1 MAEFHEIGSSQF
13 TETTSPTGEEMIQI
27 SATQKVK
34 LKTIITALIKSGLG
48 TTSTTA
54 YGGNEGL
61 INRTIL
67 ESFGLTT
74 VSGVNTNLTR
84 TATQNK
90 LAFKSRSR
98 KDKTNAFGDEAE
110 NLNVFFEVATQAL
123 AGLMSAADKVKLD
136 GSILG
141 SALVVAATAL
151 AAGTAPTVKWDNS
164 SNTLTFGIPKG
175 DKGDKGDRGDKG
187 DKGDAGS
194 SSSTDM
200 KMTGWTDITKYGDV
214 QDPYIQASDTLL
226 DAIRKLSWMT
236 GNNTVKTLGD
246 SSGIGMIW
254 WNGNTQNDLFTAF
267 YLMVETNEIYYI
279 FEGTFSDLGDQAT
292 EDQIIDYIINKG
304 SAVYIGTTPLINYV
318 FGTNAVGNLS
328 GKESL
333 WYTGSSNPTLTL
345 LEHTFND
352 LAPTASLICAYNITP
367 TFSKQNNSA
376 CVIHMHRNA
385 ADVAPTS
392 GCKVYTILCQVVRGV
407 KHFFINVAP
416 YN

>member
-54 YGGNEGL
+54 YGGKEGL

-151 AAGTAPTVKWDNS
+151 AAGTAPTVKWNNS

-175 DKGDKGDRGDKG
+175 DKGDKGEKG

-200 KMTGWTDITKYGDV
+200 KMTGWTNITKYGDV

-254 WNGNTQNDLFTAF
+254 WNGDTQNGLFNAF
-267 YLMVETNEIYYI
+267 YLMIETQEIYFI
-279 FEGTFSDLGDQAT
+279 FEGIFSDLGDQAT
-292 EDQIIDYIINKG
+292 EDEIIGYIINEG
-304 SAVYIGTTPLINYV
+304 NAVYIGTTSLINYV
-318 FGTNAVGNLS
+318 SDTNVVRNLLR

-367 TFSKQNNSA
+367 TFSKQNSTS
-376 CVIHMHRNA
+376 VIHMHQNA

-392 GCKVYTILCQVVRGV
+392 GYKVYTILCQVVGRV

>member
-54 YGGNEGL
+54 YRGNEGL

-74 VSGVNTNLTR
+74 ISGVNTNLTR

-98 KDKTNAFGDEAE
+98 KDKTNAFGNEAE
-110 NLNVFFEVATQAL
+110 NLNVFFEVATRAL

-141 SALVVAATAL
+141 SALVVAAKAL
-151 AAGTAPTVKWDNS
+151 DAGTAPTVKWNNS
-164 SNTLTFGIPKG
+164 SNTLTFGIPK
-175 DKGDKGDRGDKG
+175 GDKG

-200 KMTGWTDITKYGDV
+200 KMTGWTNITKYGDV

-236 GNNTVKTLGD
+236 GNNTVKVLGGV
-246 SSGIGMIW
+246 SGVGMMW
-254 WNGNTQNDLFTAF
+254 WNGDTVQNIFNAF
-267 YLMVETNEIYYI
+267 YLEIETFTWYFIFEDQFSNMGENATNE
-279 FEGTFSDLGDQAT
+279 D
-292 EDQIIDYIINKG
+292 IIDYIVSNGTSIYLTDNYQESVKYSTNSSPNLTIGGG
-304 SAVYIGTTPLINYV
+304 SSV
-318 FGTNAVGNLS
+318 
-328 GKESL
+328 
-333 WYTGSSNPTLTL
+333 WYTGTKNPTVIVNGSRFS
-345 LEHTFND
+345 EKN
-352 LAPTASLICAYNITP
+352 PTAFFGCPYNLTP
-367 TFSKQNNSA
+367 TFTPSSSTTLHLHQNY
-376 CVIHMHRNA
+376 
-385 ADVAPTS
+385 ADVKPTS
-392 GCKVYTILCQVVRGV
+392 GYKAYTLYCQKVSGTYQIL
-407 KHFFINVAP
+407 INVAP

>member
-74 VSGVNTNLTR
+74 VSGVNTSLTR

-98 KDKTNAFGDEAE
+98 KDKINAFGAE
-110 NLNVFFEVATQAL
+110 SESLNVFFEVATQAL

-175 DKGDKGDRGDKG
+175 DKGDKGD
-187 DKGDAGS
+187 AGS

-200 KMTGWTDITKYGDV
+200 KMTGWTNITKYGDV

-236 GNNTVKTLGD
+236 GNNTVKVFGGVSGVGMMWWDGD
-246 SSGIGMIW
+246 
-254 WNGNTQNDLFTAF
+254 TVQNIFNAF
-267 YLMVETNEIYYI
+267 YLEIETLTWYILFEDQFSNMGENATNE
-279 FEGTFSDLGDQAT
+279 D
-292 EDQIIDYIINKG
+292 IIDYIVSNGTSIYLADNYQEPVEYSTNSSPVLTMGGG
-304 SAVYIGTTPLINYV
+304 SSV
-318 FGTNAVGNLS
+318 
-328 GKESL
+328 
-333 WYTGSSNPTLTL
+333 WYTGSTNPTVTVNGGL
-345 LEHTFND
+345 FN
-352 LAPTASLICAYNITP
+352 AKRPTACFICPYNITP
-367 TFSKQNNSA
+367 NFTPSSNTNLHLHQNYS
-376 CVIHMHRNA
+376 
-385 ADVAPTS
+385 DVKPTS
-392 GCKVYTILCQVVRGV
+392 GYKVYTLYYQKVSNTSQIC
-407 KHFFINVAP
+407 INVAP

>member
-13 TETTSPTGEEMIQI
+13 TETITPTGDEMIQI

-34 LKTIITALIKSGLG
+34 LKTIITALIRYGL
-48 TTSTTA
+48 TTTA
-54 YGGNEGL
+54 NGAYPGDSGN

-67 ESFGLTT
+67 KSFGLTT

-90 LAFKSRSR
+90 LVFKSRSR

-141 SALVVAATAL
+141 SALVVAAKAL

-175 DKGDKGDRGDKG
+175 DKGDKGD
-187 DKGDAGS
+187 AGS

-200 KMTGWTDITKYGDV
+200 KMTGWTNITKYGDV

-236 GNNTVKTLGD
+236 GNNTVKVFGGVSGVGMMWWDGD
-246 SSGIGMIW
+246 
-254 WNGNTQNDLFTAF
+254 TVQNIFNAF
-267 YLMVETNEIYYI
+267 YLEIETLTWYII
-279 FEGTFSDLGDQAT
+279 FEGKFSSMGENAT
-292 EDQIIDYIINKG
+292 NEDIINYIVSNGTPIYLADNYQEPVEYSTKSSLALTIGGG
-304 SAVYIGTTPLINYV
+304 SSV
-318 FGTNAVGNLS
+318 
-328 GKESL
+328 
-333 WYTGSSNPTLTL
+333 WYTGTQNPTVTVNGSGFS
-345 LEHTFND
+345 EKK
-352 LAPTASLICAYNITP
+352 PTAFFGCPYNLTP
-367 TFSKQNNSA
+367 TFTPSSNTTLHLHQNY
-376 CVIHMHRNA
+376 
-385 ADVAPTS
+385 ADVKPTS
-392 GCKVYTILCQVVRGV
+392 GYKAYTLYCQKVSGTYQIL
-407 KHFFINVAP
+407 INVAP

>member
-74 VSGVNTNLTR
+74 ISGVNTNLTR

-98 KDKTNAFGDEAE
+98 KDKTNAFGNEAE
-110 NLNVFFEVATQAL
+110 NLNVFFEVATRAL

-151 AAGTAPTVKWDNS
+151 DAGTAPTVKWDNS

-175 DKGDKGDRGDKG
+175 DKGDKGD
-187 DKGDAGS
+187 AGS

-200 KMTGWTDITKYGDV
+200 KMTGWTNITKYGDV

-236 GNNTVKTLGD
+236 GNNTVKVFGGVSGVGMMWWDGD
-246 SSGIGMIW
+246 
-254 WNGNTQNDLFTAF
+254 TVQNIFNAF
-267 YLMVETNEIYYI
+267 YLEIETLTWYII
-279 FEGTFSDLGDQAT
+279 FEGQFSSMGENAT
-292 EDQIIDYIINKG
+292 NEDIINYIVSNGTSIYLADNYQEPVEYSTNSSPALTIGGG
-304 SAVYIGTTPLINYV
+304 SSV
-318 FGTNAVGNLS
+318 
-328 GKESL
+328 
-333 WYTGSSNPTLTL
+333 WYTGTQNPTVTVNGSGFS
-345 LEHTFND
+345 EKK
-352 LAPTASLICAYNITP
+352 PTAFFGCPYNLTP
-367 TFSKQNNSA
+367 TFTPSSNTTL
-376 CVIHMHRNA
+376 HLHRNY
-385 ADVAPTS
+385 ADVKPTS
-392 GCKVYTILCQVVRGV
+392 GYKAYTLYCQKVSGTYQIL
-407 KHFFINVAP
+407 INVAP

>member
-74 VSGVNTNLTR
+74 VSGVNTSLTR

-98 KDKTNAFGDEAE
+98 KDKTNAFGAE
-110 NLNVFFEVATQAL
+110 SESLNVFFEVATQAL

-175 DKGDKGDRGDKG
+175 DKGDKGD
-187 DKGDAGS
+187 AGS

-200 KMTGWTDITKYGDV
+200 KMTGWTNITKYGDV

-236 GNNTVKTLGD
+236 GNNTVKVFGGVSGVGMMWWDGD
-246 SSGIGMIW
+246 
-254 WNGNTQNDLFTAF
+254 TVQNIFNAF
-267 YLMVETNEIYYI
+267 YLEIETLTWYILFEGQFSNMGENATNE
-279 FEGTFSDLGDQAT
+279 D
-292 EDQIIDYIINKG
+292 IIDYIVSNGTSIYLADNYQEPVEYSTNSSPALTMGGG
-304 SAVYIGTTPLINYV
+304 SSV
-318 FGTNAVGNLS
+318 
-328 GKESL
+328 
-333 WYTGSSNPTLTL
+333 WYTGSTNPMVTVNGGS
-345 LEHTFND
+345 FD
-352 LAPTASLICAYNITP
+352 AKRPTACFICPYNITP
-367 TFSKQNNSA
+367 NFTPSSNTNLHLHQNYS
-376 CVIHMHRNA
+376 
-385 ADVAPTS
+385 DVKPTS
-392 GCKVYTILCQVVRGV
+392 GYKVYTLYCQKVSNTSQIC
-407 KHFFINVAP
+407 INVAP

>member
-13 TETTSPTGEEMIQI
+13 TETITPTGDEMIQI

-34 LKTIITALIKSGLG
+34 LKTIITALIRHGL
-48 TTSTTA
+48 TTTA
-54 YGGNEGL
+54 NGAYPGDSGN

-98 KDKTNAFGDEAE
+98 RDKTNAFGDEAE

-141 SALVVAATAL
+141 SALVVAVKAM

-175 DKGDKGDRGDKG
+175 DKGDKGD
-187 DKGDAGS
+187 AGS

-200 KMTGWTDITKYGDV
+200 KMTGWTNITKYGDV

-236 GNNTVKTLGD
+236 GNNTVKVFGGVSGVGMMWWDGD
-246 SSGIGMIW
+246 
-254 WNGNTQNDLFTAF
+254 TVQNIFNAF
-267 YLMVETNEIYYI
+267 YLEIETLTWYIIFGGQFSSMGENATNE
-279 FEGTFSDLGDQAT
+279 D
-292 EDQIIDYIINKG
+292 IINYIVSNGTPIHLADNYQESVEYSTNSSLTLTIGGG
-304 SAVYIGTTPLINYV
+304 SSV
-318 FGTNAVGNLS
+318 
-328 GKESL
+328 
-333 WYTGSSNPTLTL
+333 WYTGTKNPTVTVNGRGFS
-345 LEHTFND
+345 EKKPMAFFGC
-352 LAPTASLICAYNITP
+352 PYNLTP
-367 TFSKQNNSA
+367 TFIPSSNTTLHLHQNY
-376 CVIHMHRNA
+376 
-385 ADVAPTS
+385 ADVKPTS
-392 GCKVYTILCQVVRGV
+392 GYKAYTLYCQKVSDTYQIL
-407 KHFFINVAP
+407 INVAP

>member
-34 LKTIITALIKSGLG
+34 LKTIITALIRYGL
-48 TTSTTA
+48 TTTA
-54 YGGNEGL
+54 NGAYPGDRGN

-110 NLNVFFEVATQAL
+110 NLNVFFEVATRAL

-141 SALVVAATAL
+141 SALVVAAKAL

-175 DKGDKGDRGDKG
+175 DKGDKGD
-187 DKGDAGS
+187 AGS

-200 KMTGWTDITKYGDV
+200 KMTGWTNITKYGDV

-236 GNNTVKTLGD
+236 GNNTVKVFGGVSGVGMMWWDGD
-246 SSGIGMIW
+246 
-254 WNGNTQNDLFTAF
+254 TVQNIFNAF
-267 YLMVETNEIYYI
+267 YLEIKTLTWYIIFKGQFSRMGENATNE
-279 FEGTFSDLGDQAT
+279 D
-292 EDQIIDYIINKG
+292 IINYIVSNGTSIYLADNYQEPVEYSTNSSPALTIGGG
-304 SAVYIGTTPLINYV
+304 SSV
-318 FGTNAVGNLS
+318 
-328 GKESL
+328 
-333 WYTGSSNPTLTL
+333 WYTGTQSPSVTVNGSGFSEKKPTAFFWCPYNLTPIFSPSSN
-345 LEHTFND
+345 
-352 LAPTASLICAYNITP
+352 TALHVHKNY
-367 TFSKQNNSA
+367 
-376 CVIHMHRNA
+376 
-385 ADVAPTS
+385 ADVRPTS
-392 GCKVYTILCQVVRGV
+392 GYKAYTLYCQKVSGIYQIL
-407 KHFFINVAP
+407 INVAP

>member
-74 VSGVNTNLTR
+74 ISGVNTNLTR

-98 KDKTNAFGDEAE
+98 KGKTNAFGNEAE
-110 NLNVFFEVATQAL
+110 NLNVFFGVATQAL

-141 SALVVAATAL
+141 SALVVAATARD
-151 AAGTAPTVKWDNS
+151 AGTAPTVKWDNS

-175 DKGDKGDRGDKG
+175 DKGDKGD
-187 DKGDAGS
+187 AGS

-200 KMTGWTDITKYGDV
+200 KMTGWTNITKYGDV

-236 GNNTVKTLGD
+236 GNNTVKVFGGV
-246 SSGIGMIW
+246 SGVGMMW
-254 WNGNTQNDLFTAF
+254 WNGDTTQDIFNAF
-267 YLMVETNEIYYI
+267 YLETETLTWYTIYEGQFSSMVEN
-279 FEGTFSDLGDQAT
+279 AT
-292 EDQIIDYIINKG
+292 DEDIINYIASNGTSIYLADNYQEPVEYSTNSSPALTIGGG
-304 SAVYIGTTPLINYV
+304 SSV
-318 FGTNAVGNLS
+318 
-328 GKESL
+328 
-333 WYTGSSNPTLTL
+333 WYTGTQNPTVTVNGSGFS
-345 LEHTFND
+345 EKK
-352 LAPTASLICAYNITP
+352 PTAFFGCPYNLTP
-367 TFSKQNNSA
+367 TFTPSSNTTLHLHQNY
-376 CVIHMHRNA
+376 
-385 ADVAPTS
+385 ADVKPTS
-392 GCKVYTILCQVVRGV
+392 GYKAYTLYCQKVSGTYQIL
-407 KHFFINVAP
+407 INVAP

>member
-74 VSGVNTNLTR
+74 VSDVNTNLTR

-98 KDKTNAFGDEAE
+98 KDKTNAFGDEEE
-110 NLNVFFEVATQAL
+110 NLNVFFEVATRAL

-141 SALVVAATAL
+141 SALVVAATVL
-151 AAGTAPTVKWDNS
+151 DAGTAPTVKWDNS

-175 DKGDKGDRGDKG
+175 DKGDKGD
-187 DKGDAGS
+187 AGS

-200 KMTGWTDITKYGDV
+200 KMTGWTNITKYRDV

-236 GNNTVKTLGD
+236 GNNTVKVFGGVSGVGMMWWDGD
-246 SSGIGMIW
+246 
-254 WNGNTQNDLFTAF
+254 TVQNIFNAF
-267 YLMVETNEIYYI
+267 YLEIETLTWYILFEGQFSSMGGNATNE
-279 FEGTFSDLGDQAT
+279 D
-292 EDQIIDYIINKG
+292 IINYIVSNGTSIYLADNYQEPVKYSTNSSPALTIGGG
-304 SAVYIGTTPLINYV
+304 SSV
-318 FGTNAVGNLS
+318 
-328 GKESL
+328 
-333 WYTGSSNPTLTL
+333 WYTGTQNPTVTVNGRGFS
-345 LEHTFND
+345 EKK
-352 LAPTASLICAYNITP
+352 PTAFFVCPYNLTP
-367 TFSKQNNSA
+367 TFTPPSNTTLTTLHLHQNY
-376 CVIHMHRNA
+376 
-385 ADVAPTS
+385 ADVKPTS
-392 GCKVYTILCQVVRGV
+392 GYKAYTLYCQKVSGTYQIL
-407 KHFFINVAP
+407 INVAP

>member
-13 TETTSPTGEEMIQI
+13 TETITPTGDEMIQI

-34 LKTIITALIKSGLG
+34 LKTIITALIRYGL
-48 TTSTTA
+48 TTTA
-54 YGGNEGL
+54 NGAYPGDSGN

-74 VSGVNTNLTR
+74 MSGVNTNLTR

-98 KDKTNAFGDEAE
+98 KDKTNAFGNEAE
-110 NLNVFFEVATQAL
+110 DLNVFFEVATQAL

-151 AAGTAPTVKWDNS
+151 DAGTAPTVKWDNS

-175 DKGDKGDRGDKG
+175 DKGDKGD
-187 DKGDAGS
+187 AGS

-200 KMTGWTDITKYGDV
+200 KMTGWTNITKYGDV

-236 GNNTVKTLGD
+236 GNNTVKVFGGVSGVGMMWWDGD
-246 SSGIGMIW
+246 
-254 WNGNTQNDLFTAF
+254 TVQNIFNAF
-267 YLMVETNEIYYI
+267 YLEIETLTWYII
-279 FEGTFSDLGDQAT
+279 FEGQFSSMGENAT
-292 EDQIIDYIINKG
+292 NEDIINYIVSNGTSIYLADNYQEPVEYSTNSSPALTIGGG
-304 SAVYIGTTPLINYV
+304 SSV
-318 FGTNAVGNLS
+318 
-328 GKESL
+328 
-333 WYTGSSNPTLTL
+333 WYTGTQNPTVTVNGRGFS
-345 LEHTFND
+345 EKK
-352 LAPTASLICAYNITP
+352 PTAFFGCPYNLTP
-367 TFSKQNNSA
+367 TFTPSSNTTLHLHQNY
-376 CVIHMHRNA
+376 
-385 ADVAPTS
+385 ADVKPTS
-392 GCKVYTILCQVVRGV
+392 GYKAYTLYCQKVSGTYQIL
-407 KHFFINVAP
+407 INVAP

>member
-48 TTSTTA
+48 TTRTTA

-98 KDKTNAFGDEAE
+98 KDKTHAFGDEAE

-141 SALVVAATAL
+141 SDLVVATTAL

-175 DKGDKGDRGDKG
+175 DKGDKGD
-187 DKGDAGS
+187 AGS
-194 SSSTDM
+194 GSSTDM
-200 KMTGWTDITKYGDV
+200 KMTGWTNITKYGDV

-236 GNNTVKTLGD
+236 GNNTVKVFGGVSGVGMMWWDGD
-246 SSGIGMIW
+246 TVQDVF
-254 WNGNTQNDLFTAF
+254 NAF
-267 YLMVETNEIYYI
+267 YLEIETLTLYILFWDQFSSMGENATDEDIMSYIVLNGTSIYLADNYQ
-279 FEGTFSDLGDQAT
+279 ESVKYSTNSSPALN
-292 EDQIIDYIINKG
+292 IIGG
-304 SAVYIGTTPLINYV
+304 SSV
-318 FGTNAVGNLS
+318 
-328 GKESL
+328 
-333 WYTGSSNPTLTL
+333 WYTGTKNPTVTVKGNGFS
-345 LEHTFND
+345 EKK
-352 LAPTASLICAYNITP
+352 PTAFFWCPYNLTP
-367 TFSKQNNSA
+367 TFTPSSNTTLHLHQNY
-376 CVIHMHRNA
+376 
-385 ADVAPTS
+385 ADVKPTS
-392 GCKVYTILCQVVRGV
+392 GYKAYTLYCQKVSGTSYQIL
-407 KHFFINVAP
+407 INVAP

>member
-48 TTSTTA
+48 TTRTTA

-74 VSGVNTNLTR
+74 ISGVNTNLTR

-98 KDKTNAFGDEAE
+98 KDKTNAFGNEAE
-110 NLNVFFEVATQAL
+110 NLNVFFEVATRAL

-151 AAGTAPTVKWDNS
+151 DAGTAPTVKWNNS
-164 SNTLTFGIPKG
+164 SNTLTFGIPK
-175 DKGDKGDRGDKG
+175 GDKG

-200 KMTGWTDITKYGDV
+200 KMTGWTNITKYGDV

-226 DAIRKLSWMT
+226 NAIRKLSWMT
-236 GNNTVKTLGD
+236 GNNTVKVFGGVSGVGMMWWDGD
-246 SSGIGMIW
+246 
-254 WNGNTQNDLFTAF
+254 TVQNIFNAF
-267 YLMVETNEIYYI
+267 YLEIETLTWYIIFGGRFSSMGENATNE
-279 FEGTFSDLGDQAT
+279 D
-292 EDQIIDYIINKG
+292 IIDYIVSNGTSIHLADNYQEPVEYRTNSSSALIIGGG
-304 SAVYIGTTPLINYV
+304 SSV
-318 FGTNAVGNLS
+318 
-328 GKESL
+328 
-333 WYTGSSNPTLTL
+333 WYTGTQNPTVKVNGSGFS
-345 LEHTFND
+345 EKK
-352 LAPTASLICAYNITP
+352 PTAFFGCPYNLTP
-367 TFSKQNNSA
+367 TFTPSSNTTLHLHQNY
-376 CVIHMHRNA
+376 
-385 ADVAPTS
+385 ADVKPTS
-392 GCKVYTILCQVVRGV
+392 GYKAYTLYCQKVSGTYQIL
-407 KHFFINVAP
+407 INVAP

>member
-34 LKTIITALIKSGLG
+34 LKTIITALIRYGL
-48 TTSTTA
+48 TTTA
-54 YGGNEGL
+54 NGAYPGDSGN

-74 VSGVNTNLTR
+74 VSGVNTKLTR

-110 NLNVFFEVATQAL
+110 NLNVFFEVATRAL

-151 AAGTAPTVKWDNS
+151 DAGTAPTVKWDNS

-175 DKGDKGDRGDKG
+175 DKGDKGD
-187 DKGDAGS
+187 AGS

-200 KMTGWTDITKYGDV
+200 KMTGWTNITKYGDV

-236 GNNTVKTLGD
+236 GNNTVKVFGGVSGVGMMWWDGD
-246 SSGIGMIW
+246 
-254 WNGNTQNDLFTAF
+254 TVQNIFNAF
-267 YLMVETNEIYYI
+267 YLEIETLTWYILFEDQFSNMGENATNE
-279 FEGTFSDLGDQAT
+279 D
-292 EDQIIDYIINKG
+292 IIDYIVSNGTSIYLADNYQEPVEYSTNSSPALTIGGG
-304 SAVYIGTTPLINYV
+304 SSV
-318 FGTNAVGNLS
+318 
-328 GKESL
+328 
-333 WYTGSSNPTLTL
+333 WYTGTKNPTVTVNGSGFS
-345 LEHTFND
+345 EKK
-352 LAPTASLICAYNITP
+352 PTAFFGCPYNLTP
-367 TFSKQNNSA
+367 TFTPSSNTTLHLHKNY
-376 CVIHMHRNA
+376 
-385 ADVAPTS
+385 ADVKPTS
-392 GCKVYTILCQVVRGV
+392 GYKAYTLYCQKVSGTYRIL
-407 KHFFINVAP
+407 INVAP

>member
-13 TETTSPTGEEMIQI
+13 TETITPTGDEMIQI

-34 LKTIITALIKSGLG
+34 LKTIITALIRYGL
-48 TTSTTA
+48 TTTA
-54 YGGNEGL
+54 NGAYPGDSGN

-74 VSGVNTNLTR
+74 VSGVYTNLTR

-90 LAFKSRSR
+90 LVFKSRSR
-98 KDKTNAFGDEAE
+98 KDKTNAFGKEAE

-151 AAGTAPTVKWDNS
+151 DAGTAPTVKWDNS

-175 DKGDKGDRGDKG
+175 DKGDKGD
-187 DKGDAGS
+187 AGS

-200 KMTGWTDITKYGDV
+200 KMTGWTNITKYGDV

-236 GNNTVKTLGD
+236 GNNTVKVFGGVSGVGMMWWDGD
-246 SSGIGMIW
+246 
-254 WNGNTQNDLFTAF
+254 TVQNIFNAF
-267 YLMVETNEIYYI
+267 YLEIETLTWYII
-279 FEGTFSDLGDQAT
+279 FEGQFSSMGENAT
-292 EDQIIDYIINKG
+292 NEDIINYIVSNGTSIYLADNYQEPVEYSTNSSLALTIGGG
-304 SAVYIGTTPLINYV
+304 SSV
-318 FGTNAVGNLS
+318 
-328 GKESL
+328 
-333 WYTGSSNPTLTL
+333 WYTGTQNPTVTVNGSGFS
-345 LEHTFND
+345 EKK
-352 LAPTASLICAYNITP
+352 PTAFFGCPYNLTP
-367 TFSKQNNSA
+367 TFTPSSNTTLHLHQNY
-376 CVIHMHRNA
+376 
-385 ADVAPTS
+385 ADVKPTS
-392 GCKVYTILCQVVRGV
+392 GYKAYTLYCQKVSGTYQIL
-407 KHFFINVAP
+407 INVAP